1 MDAKQRVVQVAEE
14 RFFLAKTCRACRHS
28 ADAHWGLAEERSF
41 LGVGGAE
48 FRLEPEVGLDC
59 CCPLMTPGAAESAH
73 GQGAEGSLGSAGV
86 ENRSWSM
93 PMTRRFDNANRSM
106 SKDRRVHC

>member
-1 MDAKQRVVQVAEE
+1 VDAKQRVVQVAEE

-41 LGVGGAE
+41 LGEGGAE

-59 CCPLMTPGAAESAH
+59 CCPLMTPGAAESGMARGRREALVRRGWKTAH
-73 GQGAEGSLGSAGV
+73 GQC
-86 ENRSWSM
+86 R
-93 PMTRRFDNANRSM
+93 
-106 SKDRRVHC
+106 